1 MYRNNKASL
10 MTTGGFAW
18 LRWGLSSQ
26 SNPNNNLIFCKLL
39 MNAYKPEWRKED
51 EERVLRMERLYV
63 LDGRH
68 RPDHKLH
75 GLYTGLDAKAEEL
88 EKFIA
93 A

>member
-1 MYRNNKASL
+1 

-18 LRWGLSSQ
+18 LSWGLSSQ

-39 MNAYKPEWRKED
+39 MISYKSEWRKED

-75 GLYTGLDAKAEEL
+75 GLYTGLNDKAEEL
-88 EKFIA
+88 EKFMA